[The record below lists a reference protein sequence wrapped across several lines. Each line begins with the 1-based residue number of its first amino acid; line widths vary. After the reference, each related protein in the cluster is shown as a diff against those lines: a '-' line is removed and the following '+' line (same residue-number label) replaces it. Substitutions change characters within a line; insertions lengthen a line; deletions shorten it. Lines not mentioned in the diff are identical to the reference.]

1 MKEIYLDNN
10 ATTPVAPEIALELF
24 SYFSKYYGNP
34 SSLHR
39 LGVKAERAVNKARR
53 CLSRL
58 LRVGEQEIVFTSG
71 GTESVNL
78 AIKGVAQAMKRH
90 GNHIVTSSTEHN
102 AVLASISSLKQLGF
116 SVDFVGIDSTGKVVP
131 ETVSDLIKSD
141 TILVAMMHINNEL
154 GTINPINNIAR
165 AVKAKNKQ
173 TIFFSDGAQAFGK
186 QEIDLTDID
195 LYSISGHKFHA
206 SKGSGVLYVKDK
218 TPLQPL
224 ISGGG
229 QERGLRSGTE
239 NVEGIIGLAKAA
251 ELAYSQLA
259 NLQKRWQK
267 LRTCFVRGL
276 KSLPDVVINSPSD
289 ALKNTINVSF
299 GSIPSE
305 VMMHL
310 LEEKGVYVSTGSAC
324 GGMKRKP
331 SHVLKAFGLSAKR
344 IQSAIRFSFSRYNTD
359 EEIEYTLKC
368 LNEILGRLK
377 TIIK

>member
-10 ATTPVAPEIALELF
+10 ATTPIAPEIAQELF

-39 LGVKAERAVNKARR
+39 LGVEAELAVNKARR

-78 AIKGVAQAMKRH
+78 AIKGAAQAMKRR
-90 GNHIVTSSTEHN
+90 GNHIITSPTEHN
-102 AVLASISSLKQLGF
+102 AVLASVASLRQLGF
-116 SVDFVGIDSTGKVVP
+116 TVDFTEVDSTGKVMP
-131 ETVSDLIKSD
+131 EAVSDLVKSD
-141 TILVAMMHINNEL
+141 TIFVAMMHINNEL
-154 GTINPINNIAR
+154 GTINPINDIAR

-173 TIFFSDGAQAFGK
+173 ILVFSDGAQAFGK
-186 QEIDLTDID
+186 QEIDLTNID

-206 SKGSGVLYVKDK
+206 SKGSGALYIKDK

-224 ISGGG
+224 ISGSG

-239 NVEGIIGLAKAA
+239 NVEGIVGLAKAA
-251 ELAYSQLA
+251 ELAYSQLTA
-259 NLQKRWQK
+259 AQERWQQ
-267 LRTCFVRGL
+267 LRACFLQGL
-276 KSLPDVVINSPSD
+276 KALPDVVINSPSD

-299 GSIPSE
+299 DSIPSE
-305 VMMHL
+305 VMMYS
-310 LEEKGVYVSTGSAC
+310 LEEKGIYVSAGSAC
-324 GGMKRKP
+324 VGTKRKP
-331 SHVLKAFGLSAKR
+331 SHVLKAIGLPAKR
-344 IQSAIRFSFSRYNTD
+344 IQSAIRFSFSRYTTD
-359 EEIEYTLKC
+359 EEIKYTLKC
-368 LNEILGRLK
+368 LNEILVSLK